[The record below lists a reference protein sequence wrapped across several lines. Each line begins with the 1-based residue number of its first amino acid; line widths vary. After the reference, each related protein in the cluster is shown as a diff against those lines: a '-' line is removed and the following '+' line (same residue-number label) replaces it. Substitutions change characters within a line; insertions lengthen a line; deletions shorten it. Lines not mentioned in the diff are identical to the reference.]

1 MELTYDIDQGIYY
14 RNGESMVM
22 LTGKVFQNGRSQ
34 AIRLPKECRFKD
46 DEVFVNK
53 VGDVVLLIPKGSNWS
68 SLVSSLDMF
77 SDDFFED
84 GRKDDKEQVREL
96 L

>member
-68 SLVSSLDMF
+68 SLASSLDMF

>member
-1 MELTYDIDQGIYY
+1 MELAYDIDQGIYY

-68 SLVSSLDMF
+68 SLASSLDMF